1 MINLLPVFAA
11 SFNAAQLLIPV
22 GIVAGIGLIA
32 GVGLA
37 IASAVMAVPVDEKA
51 EAIEGELPGANCG
64 ACGFSGCSGYAK
76 ALSQGKAKNGLCA
89 PGGEASASA
98 IAEIL
103 GQSVG
108 EMEKKIAVVHCI
120 GTTYSTSNVREYQG
134 VPSCAAS
141 AQLFGGAAAC
151 AYGCLGYGD
160 CERVC
165 PYGAIKVCNGVATV
179 DPAQCR
185 ACGLCVG
192 ACPRSIISI
201 EPIDKAAVYCSN
213 HDKGGETR
221 KICKAG
227 CIGCMRCV
235 KACTTGAVTI
245 SSFCAVVD
253 ADKCSKCGECV
264 NVCPNHVIYI
274 RQMNVIEAN
283 DEADDADVF
292 GSDEAFE

>member
-1 MINLLPVFAA
+1 MIFDTFPMLAA
-11 SFNAAQLLIPV
+11 FDAAGLLIPA

-51 EAIEGELPGANCG
+51 ASIEEALPGANCG

-89 PGGEASASA
+89 PGGDAAAQA
-98 IAEIL
+98 IGEIL

-108 EMEKKIAVVHCI
+108 AMEKKIAVVHCI
-120 GTTYSTSNVREYQG
+120 GTADSTCNVREYQG
-134 VPSCAAS
+134 VSSCAAS
-141 AQLFGGAAAC
+141 AQLYGGAAAC
-151 AYGCLGYGD
+151 AYGCLGLGD

-165 PYGAIKVCNGVATV
+165 PYGAISVCNGVATV
-179 DPAQCR
+179 DPELCK

-192 ACPRSIISI
+192 ACPRAIITV
-201 EPIDKAAVYCSN
+201 EPLDKAAVYCSN

-221 KICKAG
+221 KICKTG

-245 SSFCAVVD
+245 SSFCATVD
-253 ADKCSKCGECV
+253 ADKCSRCGECIA
-264 NVCPNHVIYI
+264 VCPNHTIHL
-274 RQMNVIEAN
+274 RQLAVTEPEDELEAA
-283 DEADDADVF
+283 DEALD
-292 GSDEAFE
+292 